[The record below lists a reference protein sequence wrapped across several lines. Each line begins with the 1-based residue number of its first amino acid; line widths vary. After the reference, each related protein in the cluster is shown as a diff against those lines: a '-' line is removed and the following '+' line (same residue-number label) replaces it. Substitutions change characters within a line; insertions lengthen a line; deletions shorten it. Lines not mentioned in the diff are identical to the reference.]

1 MHLPDVLQLPL
12 GFRAGSGRTRHRLV
26 FEKQVRDEQSLRE
39 PFVAAD
45 GIRPSATGSES
56 QTTSMAPWYWSA
68 DGKRSKG
75 EVDFLYEC
83 DGRVVPLEVK
93 AGTSVKSGS
102 IARFVKEHGI
112 TRSLRL
118 SLKGYADQGWIVN
131 YPLYAANLLP
141 LVP

>member
-1 MHLPDVLQLPL
+1 MGLLGAALHLDVRTILRGNELFTHAKGVYTKQYVCQQL
-12 GFRAGSGRTRHRLV
+12 
-26 FEKQVRDEQSLRE
+26 
-39 PFVAAD
+39 VATD
-45 GIRPSATGSES
+45 GIRPSVTDNES
-56 QTTSMAPWYWSA
+56 QTTSVTPWYWSA

-102 IARFVKEHGI
+102 IARFAKEHGI

-118 SLKGYADQGWIVN
+118 SLKGYADRGWIVN